1 MSVDI
6 TKWPEGPQEIIKH
19 MGYLPVN
26 DEERMKVLL
35 AYVANVLAI

>member
-26 DEERMKVLL
+26 DEERMKILL